1 MTDSDGMSASADGQS
16 PSQDERK
23 DPVLRTEGI
32 AKTFGAVVALR
43 NINLELQRGE
53 VLGLVGDNGA
63 GKSTFVKILTG
74 FHRPD
79 VGQDLPRGQRGA
91 VSVC

>member
-1 MTDSDGMSASADGQS
+1 MSDTVGVDASPDGQS
-16 PSQDERK
+16 PLRDGRK
-23 DPVLRTEGI
+23 DAVLRTEGI

-63 GKSTFVKILTG
+63 GKSTLVKT
-74 FHRPD
+74 
-79 VGQDLPRGQRGA
+79 
-91 VSVC
+91 